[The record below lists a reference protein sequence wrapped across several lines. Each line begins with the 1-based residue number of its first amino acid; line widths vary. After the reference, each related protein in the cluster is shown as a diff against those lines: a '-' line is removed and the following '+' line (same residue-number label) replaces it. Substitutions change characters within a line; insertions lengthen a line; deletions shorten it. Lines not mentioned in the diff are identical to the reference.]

1 MIQRIRKFKKG
12 RARPPKFRR
21 NLVRARQTILFSA
34 LLILLFFLAI
44 GFLTISNWRI
54 NQRRSGLIS
63 QIRNLQEEIQVL
75 EEKNQELK
83 AGISQISSQSYLE
96 KVARESL
103 GLKKPGEEVTVVLP
117 PPEEEKE
124 VKEEEKGIWE
134 RFLEKLKF
142 W

>member
-1 MIQRIRKFKKG
+1 MIQRIRKFKK
-12 RARPPKFRR
+12 R
-21 NLVRARQTILFSA
+21 RARQTILFSA

-44 GFLTISNWRI
+44 GFLIISNWRI

-75 EEKNQELK
+75 EKKNQELK
-83 AGISQISSQSYLE
+83 AGISQASSQSHLE
-96 KVARESL
+96 EVARESL
-103 GLKKPGEEVTVVLP
+103 GLKKPGEEVTVILP

-134 RFLEKLKF
+134 RILEKLKF